1 MYALSAR
8 LLHLAFQ
15 GSAYAHELCGV
26 PQHEAVEA
34 LCGDSTEGF
43 SLRGKILMDFLEIFS
58 ERENHLV
65 RDFLRERKS
74 LGERFSQ
81 REKITW

>member
-15 GSAYAHELCGV
+15 GSACAHKLCGI

-43 SLRGKILMDFLEIFS
+43 SLRGRILMG
-58 ERENHLV
+58 
-65 RDFLRERKS
+65 KS
-74 LGERFSQ
+74 LGYRFFQ
-81 REKITW
+81 RDKITW